1 MIVRVFAVRMPEAD
15 EAKQECPAAQI
26 ERWKHRVPDER
37 RARIVR
43 YRHWED
49 QWRSLA
55 GDMIVRRVLRDSY
68 GVTDERLPIGRNAFG
83 KPEIEGGIV
92 QFNVAH
98 SGAWTV
104 AAFHGESSVGID
116 IERIGQ
122 ADMAVAKSMFA
133 RRENEALQDA
143 PDELRDGVFYRIWSG
158 KESYIK
164 AVGGGLS
171 IPLQSFIVLPG
182 GSPEQASLLKT
193 DGSVDRDWTLRGYA
207 FDPEYALTVC
217 AAEPSFSE
225 KVETL
230 DASSL

>member
-1 MIVRVFAVRMPEAD
+1 MNVRVFAVRMPETG
-15 EAKQECPAAQI
+15 EAKQESPAAQI
-26 ERWKHRVPDER
+26 ERWKQRVPDER

-92 QFNVAH
+92 QFNVSH

-116 IERIGQ
+116 IERIGP

-133 RRENEALQDA
+133 RREYEALRDA
-143 PDELRDGVFYRIWSG
+143 PDELRDDLFYRIWSG

-171 IPLQSFIVLPG
+171 IPLDSFIALPD
-182 GSPEQASLLKT
+182 GSSEQTCLLKP
-193 DGSVDRDWTLRGYA
+193 DGSVNRDWTLRGYA

-217 AAEPSFSE
+217 AAEPCFSE
-225 KVETL
+225 KVDKL
-230 DASSL
+230 DARSL